1 MDIQVNKD
9 QLERI
14 VIKWLNK
21 NFGNLTPKKRK
32 DNPNVLFYVNSDNEV
47 LMGYDKKNNYLWVSE
62 SRIWLM
68 IESLFHLKYGEIHSI
83 INLWLKDTYNLEGVT
98 LLQLVGSLMK
108 FEED

>member
-1 MDIQVNKD
+1 MDIEVNEEQVY
-9 QLERI
+9 RV

-21 NFGNLTPKKRK
+21 YFGNLRPVEHNTYSES
-32 DNPNVLFYVNSDNEV
+32 LFYVDP
-47 LMGYDKKNNYLWVSE
+47 KNKVIMEWVPE
-62 SRIWLM
+62 HEDVWVDTDIWLM

>member
-32 DNPNVLFYVNSDNEV
+32 DNPNVFFYVNSDNEF
-47 LMGYDKKNNYLWVSE
+47 LIGYDKKNNYLWISNP
-62 SRIWLM
+62 RIWLM
-68 IESLFHLKYGEIHSI
+68 IESLFHLKHSEIHSI
-83 INLWLKDTYNLEGVT
+83 INLWLKGTYNLEGRT
-98 LLQLVGSLMK
+98 ILQMTGSFT
-108 FEED
+108 FEEN

>member
-1 MDIQVNKD
+1 MDIQVNKE

-68 IESLFHLKYGEIHSI
+68 IESLFHLKHGEIYSI
-83 INLWLKDTYNLEGVT
+83 MNLWLKDTYNLEGATLMQVT
-98 LLQLVGSLMK
+98 GSFTL
-108 FEED
+108 EED